1 MLGLRY
7 AMGLGRAHDLQD
19 NKRSVRPR
27 APVWY
32 RPKAL
37 RCLNLGR
44 CAFCLE
50 FRCGIVDT
58 NCGTAMCP
66 RGGCCPNHGIGRL
79 DAEVRCRRLP

>member
-7 AMGLGRAHDLQD
+7 ALGLDRARDLQD

-37 RCLNLGR
+37 RCLSKYGFSEVGLHINRLYATLGGMH
-44 CAFCLE
+44 FVWNFDVGLWTP
-50 FRCGIVDT
+50 IV
-58 NCGTAMCP
+58 GLP
-66 RGGCCPNHGIGRL
+66 RVL
-79 DAEVRCRRLP
+79 KEMLP